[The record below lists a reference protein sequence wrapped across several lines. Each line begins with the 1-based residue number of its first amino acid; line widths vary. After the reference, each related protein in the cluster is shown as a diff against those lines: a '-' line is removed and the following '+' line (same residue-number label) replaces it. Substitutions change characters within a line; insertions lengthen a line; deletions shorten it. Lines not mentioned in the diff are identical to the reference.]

1 MVRAN
6 AAALLTD
13 TFPLQNP
20 DAGNEEIDALLQTQF
35 DILKVI
41 IQEKMIFYYGDSL
54 FYFVANCYFIFC
66 LFLFWHFSY
75 LFVHSLYFFLIFR
88 LPINFKGVFTR
99 ENLKIS
105 AFSPK
110 KSHF

>member
-41 IQEKMIFYYGDSL
+41 IQEKMIFYYSDSL

-66 LFLFWHFSY
+66 LFLFWLFTY
-75 LFVHSLYFFLIFR
+75 LFIHSLNFFSHF
-88 LPINFKGVFTR
+88 PTINFKGVFTR

>member
-41 IQEKMIFYYGDSL
+41 IQEKMIFYYSDSL

-66 LFLFWHFSY
+66 LFLFWLFSY
-75 LFVHSLYFFLIFR
+75 LFIHSLYSTFFL
-88 LPINFKGVFTR
+88 
-99 ENLKIS
+99 
-105 AFSPK
+105 FSDY
-110 KSHF
+110 

>member
-41 IQEKMIFYYGDSL
+41 IQEKLFFYYSDSL
-54 FYFVANCYFIFC
+54 FLSISWLIINIVILSFVYFYFGF
-66 LFLFWHFSY
+66 F
-75 LFVHSLYFFLIFR
+75 HSFYFF
-88 LPINFKGVFTR
+88 
-99 ENLKIS
+99 
-105 AFSPK
+105 
-110 KSHF
+110 SHFQTI

>member
-41 IQEKMIFYYGDSL
+41 IQEKMIFY
-54 FYFVANCYFIFC
+54 
-66 LFLFWHFSY
+66 
-75 LFVHSLYFFLIFR
+75 
-88 LPINFKGVFTR
+88 
-99 ENLKIS
+99 
-105 AFSPK
+105 
-110 KSHF
+110 

>member
-41 IQEKMIFYYGDSL
+41 IQEKWFFY
-54 FYFVANCYFIFC
+54 
-66 LFLFWHFSY
+66 
-75 LFVHSLYFFLIFR
+75 
-88 LPINFKGVFTR
+88 
-99 ENLKIS
+99 
-105 AFSPK
+105 
-110 KSHF
+110 

>member
-20 DAGNEEIDALLQTQF
+20 DAGNEEIDALLQAQF

-41 IQEKMIFYYGDSL
+41 IQEK
-54 FYFVANCYFIFC
+54 
-66 LFLFWHFSY
+66 
-75 LFVHSLYFFLIFR
+75 YFFIRLIHCSI
-88 LPINFKGVFTR
+88 L
-99 ENLKIS
+99 
-105 AFSPK
+105 SPGY
-110 KSHF
+110 